1 MPRGEDTE
9 PLDRSGVWGEERGR
23 RLEAPNVQPGD
34 FTEEDSLGGF
44 GESFEIDDDV
54 APLSVSG
61 RRDPLTLPVLALNKH
76 FHPIHITTSRRAFL
90 LLFGDAAHAID
101 DVGEL
106 HDFGSWRSLPVR
118 DADDGLPIVGGNLR
132 VPRVLHLRRYER
144 VRRPTVRLSRK
155 NVMLR
160 DGHQCQYCQ
169 KHLPVRDLN
178 IDHVLP
184 RSRGGADSWENLVTA
199 CRPCNLRKGRR
210 TPDEAGMRLSRTPA
224 VPRWNGSMLLL
235 LGRPEPFKEWEP
247 FLKTA

>member
-1 MPRGEDTE
+1 MDPNGAKTLIVATFGNVPRGEVTE
-9 PLDRSGVWGEERGR
+9 PLF
-23 RLEAPNVQPGD
+23 EADAVDGD
-34 FTEEDSLGGF
+34 SFGSLD
-44 GESFEIDDDV
+44 ESFEIDDDV
-54 APLSVSG
+54 ATIHSSG

-90 LLFGDAAHAID
+90 LLFGDSAHAVD
-101 DVGEL
+101 DAGEL
-106 HDFGSWRSLPVR
+106 HDFSSWRRLPVR
-118 DADDGLPIVGGNLR
+118 ESDDGLPIVGGTLR

-155 NVMLR
+155 NIMLR
-160 DGHQCQYCQ
+160 DAHQCQYCN

-184 RSRGGADSWENLVTA
+184 RSRGGGDSWENLVTA

-210 TPDEAGMRLSRTPA
+210 TPDEAGMRLFRTPTA
-224 VPRWNGSMLLL
+224 PRWNGPMLLL